1 MPFFFSEYAENQK
14 NVIMIQ
20 DFPDDVIEAFITY
33 LNTGNMTTDV
43 LNVEMLKFT
52 HQYDI
57 EFLYEICSKW
67 LGNTINKE
75 NIDEITKAATYFIW
89 GPRFVETNCKIP
101 IQWQS
106 SFSNNDSWS
115 APSQN
120 NIELMC
126 T

>member
-1 MPFFFSEYAENQK
+1 MPFFFSEFAENQK

-75 NIDEITKAATYFIW
+75 NIDEITKAATLFEDQDLLKQVAK
-89 GPRFVETNCKIP
+89 FL
-101 IQWQS
+101 
-106 SFSNNDSWS
+106 SNDNQAS
-115 APSQN
+115 ATMILEALLQKTT
-120 NIELMC
+120 L
-126 T
+126 